1 MKGRVTITVDKDQY
15 DYLIQAGVN
24 CSGLADEVFTKEA
37 KRIKAERWKEENR
50 KSMTEFS
57 EYIEKHGSF
66 ADKHRSW

>member
-15 DYLIQAGVN
+15 DFLIQAGVN

-50 KSMTEFS
+50 AGMAEVAAF
-57 EYIEKHGSF
+57 IEEHGSLNEMY
-66 ADKHRSW
+66 RGQ